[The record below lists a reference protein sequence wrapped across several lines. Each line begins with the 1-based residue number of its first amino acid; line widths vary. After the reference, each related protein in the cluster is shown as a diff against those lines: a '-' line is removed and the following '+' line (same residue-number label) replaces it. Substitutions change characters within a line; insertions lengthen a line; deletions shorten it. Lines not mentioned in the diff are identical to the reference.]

1 MFSSTWCMICRNTRA
16 HSHNIYLM
24 RELNIYNHWRTIDSS
39 STQLELRLLHA
50 PAMLSSRGPHPL
62 DTSTSISSQ
71 VLPHPHEVARVL
83 NTFTEISAASEN
95 IIQRNE
101 VYIFLRYISLLIVV
115 PFLGRK
121 FMFTHRHIGQGTCPL
136 RLSMERGYVAP
147 SIHYSTTS
155 QIIDDICAVSG

>member
-1 MFSSTWCMICRNTRA
+1 MFSRTWCMICRNTRA

-83 NTFTEISAASEN
+83 NTFTGQWGYHSKKWG
-95 IIQRNE
+95 IQP
-101 VYIFLRYISLLIVV
+101 IFLRYISLLIVV